1 MKTKE
6 YALEVGG
13 KKLTA
18 EFTDLADQ
26 ANGSV
31 IVRLGNTTVLVT
43 AVMSKY
49 EKDADYFPLMVDY
62 EERFYAAGQILGSRF
77 MRREGRP
84 SDEAVLSGRVVDR
97 TIRPL
102 FNQNLRQE
110 VQVVVTILSIAE
122 DDPDIPAII
131 GASLALGVS
140 DIPWNGPVSAVRIG
154 VLEDE
159 KNFLINP
166 IYETRNAVEN
176 KLDLLACGKDEL
188 INMIE
193 IGAKEVNEGVIVKAL
208 EKSAEEIE
216 KIQAWQKKIIK
227 EIGKEKLATKEPEP
241 PAEMAKLFET
251 EIGKKLFDAIFS
263 GPGKHQ
269 IYNLKEAWLKIF
281 AEKLPEEKT
290 SHADFFFEEKIN
302 ELVHREAIENEH
314 RPDGRKMDELRPL
327 FAKAGGVSPILHG
340 SGIFY
345 RGGTHI
351 LSALTLGGPGDTQVI
366 DGMEV
371 QGKKRFMHHYNF
383 PPFSSGE
390 TGRVGGMNR
399 RAIGHGALAE
409 KAILPILPSKEAFPY
424 TIRIVSEAL
433 ASNGSTSMGSVC
445 GSTLALMDA
454 GAPIKA
460 PVAGIASGLMMSLDY
475 ARDKKYKILTDIQGP
490 EDHHGDMDFK
500 VAGSNTGVTAV
511 QMDVKVNGIP
521 IKILGEAFEAAKKAR
536 LQILEVIK
544 KEIAAPR
551 PDISPNAPKIISIKI
566 RPDQIG
572 SIIGTGGKIINEI
585 MEKTGA
591 EIDIEDDGTVFFTGK
606 NGAAEAAQKIVESM
620 THEYKPGEKYEGTV
634 TRLMDFGAFVKI
646 GPNAEGMVHISE
658 IAPFRI
664 DQISGAL
671 SEGDIVPVMV
681 KEIDEKGRINL
692 SIKAA
697 DPSFAEKKGIKPGTG
712 MGGSGGFGGGFRSQG
727 GRPERRKR
735 Y

>member
-43 AVMSKY
+43 AVIGKY
-49 EKDADYFPLMVDY
+49 EKDADYFPLTVDY

-102 FNQNLRQE
+102 FNQELRQE

-131 GASLALGVS
+131 GASLALGAS

-159 KNFLINP
+159 KNFLVNP
-166 IYETRNAVEN
+166 TYETRNAGEN
-176 KLDLLACGKDEL
+176 KLDLLACGKDGA

-193 IGAKEVNEGVIVKAL
+193 IGAKEVAEGVIVKAL
-208 EKSAEEIE
+208 ETASEEIE
-216 KIQAWQKKIIK
+216 KIQSWQKKIIK
-227 EIGKEKLATKEPEP
+227 EIGKEKLTI
-241 PAEMAKLFET
+241 AESQPSAELVRLFET
-251 EIGKKLFDAIFS
+251 EIDKKLFDAIFS

-269 IYNLKEAWLKIF
+269 IYNLKEGWLKVF
-281 AEKLPEEKT
+281 AEKLPDEKLAL
-290 SHADFFFEEKIN
+290 ADFYFEEKIN
-302 ELVHREAIENEH
+302 ELVHREAIENER

-351 LSALTLGGPGDTQVI
+351 LSALTLGGPGDTQIVE
-366 DGMEV
+366 GMEV
-371 QGKKRFMHHYNF
+371 QTKRRFIHHYNF

-390 TGRVGGMNR
+390 TGKVGGMNR

-409 KAILPILPSKEAFPY
+409 KALSAVIPDKEKFPY

-454 GAPIKA
+454 GVPIKT
-460 PVAGIASGLMMSLDY
+460 PVAGIASGLMLSFDY
-475 ARDKKYKILTDIQGP
+475 AKDKKYKVLTDIQGP

-500 VAGSNTGVTAV
+500 VAGTDNGVTAV

-536 LQILEVIK
+536 RQILEVIK
-544 KEIAAPR
+544 KEISAPR
-551 PDISPNAPKIISIKI
+551 SDISPNAPKIISIKI
-566 RPDQIG
+566 KPEQIG
-572 SIIGTGGKIINEI
+572 SIIGTGGKTINEI

-591 EIDIEDDGTVFFTGK
+591 EIDIEDDGTVYVTGK
-606 NGAAEAAQKIVESM
+606 NGAAEAAAKIIAEM
-620 THEYKPGEKYEGTV
+620 TREYKAGEIFEGEV
-634 TRLMDFGAFVKI
+634 TKITEFGAFIKLA
-646 GPNAEGMVHISE
+646 GKTEGLVHISE
-658 IAPFRI
+658 IAPFRVNKVT
-664 DQISGAL
+664 DFL
-671 SEGDIVPVMV
+671 KEGERV
-681 KEIDEKGRINL
+681 KVIIKDIDERDRIRL
-692 SIKAA
+692 SIKDI
-697 DPSFAEKKGIKPGTG
+697 DPDFAKGKMKK
-712 MGGSGGFGGGFRSQG
+712 
-727 GRPERRKR
+727 
-735 Y
+735 